1 MSKDLTDAQ
10 MLEALLEHAIESRW
24 HTPIAVPDGFMPVY
38 KVLPEAHVI
47 KFNIASADP
56 HVPVYDLEK
65 PGVGSFTTTTETV
78 IFSHDFAR
86 ALFGDGETPPELI
99 YKFNTVLG
107 HADEYYYVGSLMQYH
122 LQQAVIS
129 PNPIKYMYVSVFNA
143 K

>member
-78 IFSHDFAR
+78 IFSHEFAR
-86 ALFGDGETPPELI
+86 ALFGE
-99 YKFNTVLG
+99 G
-107 HADEYYYVGSLMQYH
+107 HHEDDEYQPYNWTYH

-129 PNPIKYMYVSVFNA
+129 DNPIKYMYEAVFNA
-143 K
+143 R